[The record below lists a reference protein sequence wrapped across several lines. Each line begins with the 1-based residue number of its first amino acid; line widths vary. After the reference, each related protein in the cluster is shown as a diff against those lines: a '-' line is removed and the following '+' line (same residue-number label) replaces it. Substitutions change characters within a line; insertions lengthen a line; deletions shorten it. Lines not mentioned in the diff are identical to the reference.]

1 MNLRLRKGKLNTKP
15 DQFKRVSMGL
25 TVNRQKWRLVL
36 TVKKFQGISILTI
49 SANLHRISELD
60 KPVPVVA
67 ETLSL
72 ATLKP

>member
-49 SANLHRISELD
+49 SANLHRIS
-60 KPVPVVA
+60 
-67 ETLSL
+67 
-72 ATLKP
+72 